1 MSERGRETP
10 ERSQA
15 LRALDWLRG
24 VHPDARVSS
33 LLIPSDDALVPVR
46 VEISVHDGP
55 AGVGHGVAAAVE
67 EAEDRAIVRA
77 AEVLGYR
84 AELATPDDDEDDPFV
99 HDPEPRPIEM
109 IQTTAPTPR
118 AGRSGQLGPSVVTRP
133 RAQTPPVAVPVPPTE
148 LRPASQPSEEPPP
161 FEDEDRELEMEDI
174 SWTAF
179 WKWAR
184 AEGFD
189 TGEAVAR
196 AIGRPIQGLTPR
208 QVRDLL
214 RTNL

>member
-10 ERSQA
+10 MRSEA

-24 VHPDARVSS
+24 VYTDARVSS
-33 LLIPSDDALVPVR
+33 LLIPSDDVLVPVR
-46 VEISVHDGP
+46 VEISVQDGP
-55 AGVGHGVAAAVE
+55 AGAGHGVAAGVE
-67 EAEDRAIVRA
+67 DAEDRALVRA
-77 AEVLGYR
+77 AEALGYR
-84 AELATPDDDEDDPFV
+84 AELPTPLDGEDDPFV
-99 HDPEPRPIEM
+99 EGPAPRPIEM
-109 IQTTAPTPR
+109 IQTTTPTPR

-133 RAQTPPVAVPVPPTE
+133 RAQTSPAPVPAPPTE
-148 LRPASQPSEEPPP
+148 LRPAPPSIEEPPP
-161 FEDEDRELEMEDI
+161 TEDDERELEMEDI

-214 RTNL
+214 RTNI